1 MNDQP
6 EMIAAIVMAAG
17 LSRRMGRAKLILPWG
32 DTTVIGRVVDILIQ
46 AGVAPVVVV
55 TGGSSAQIEAVLKE
69 QPVRLVFNPRYHE
82 DQMALSLQIGLEAI
96 AKEVEA
102 VLVVLGDQPQIEL
115 PVVRAVIEA
124 ASHNSAALVVPSF
137 QMRRGHPWLAKRVLF
152 SALLDIRPPATLRDF
167 LFEHAHEIE
176 YLPVDNPS
184 ILQDLDT
191 PEDYQRLA
199 PE

>member
-1 MNDQP
+1 
-6 EMIAAIVMAAG
+6 MAAG
-17 LSRRMGRAKLILPWG
+17 LSRRMGRPKLILPWG
-32 DTTVIGRVVDILIQ
+32 DTTVIGRVVDILFQ

-55 TGGSSAQIEAVLKE
+55 TGGSTAQVEAVLKE
-69 QPVRLVFNPRYHE
+69 QPVRLVFNPRHHE

-102 VLVVLGDQPQIEL
+102 VLVVLGDQPQIQL
-115 PVVRAVIEA
+115 PVVRSVIDA
-124 ASHNSAALVVPSF
+124 ANQSSAALVVPSF

-152 SALLDIRPPATLRDF
+152 SALLDIRPPTTLREF
-167 LFEHAHEIE
+167 LFEHANEIE
-176 YLPVDNPS
+176 YLPVDTPS

-199 PE
+199 PG

>member
-6 EMIAAIVMAAG
+6 EMIGAIVMAAG
-17 LSRRMGRAKLILPWG
+17 LSRRMGRPKLILPWG
-32 DTTVIGRVVDILIQ
+32 DTTVIGRVVEVLFQ

-55 TGGSSAQIEAVLKE
+55 TGGSNAQVEAVLKE
-69 QPVRLVFNPRYHE
+69 QPVRLVFNPRYQE
-82 DQMALSLQIGLEAI
+82 DQMVLSLQIGLEAI
-96 AKEVEA
+96 VKEVEA

-115 PVVRAVIEA
+115 SVVRAVIES
-124 ASHNSAALVVPSF
+124 ASQSSAALVVPSF

-167 LFEHAHEIE
+167 LFEHANEIE
-176 YLPVDNPS
+176 YLTVDNPS